1 MLCRLCNTESE
12 ERFEALILG
21 TYATSYFACPRCGFV
36 QTGDPVWLEEAYRE
50 PINACDTG
58 ILKRNEDMRQ
68 LVSVLLYHFFDP
80 RRQYLDYA
88 GGYGLFTRL
97 MRDVGFDFYWSDKYA
112 DNIFAKGF
120 EHRPGPIEAVTAFEV
135 FEHLVDPVA
144 DIEKM
149 LAISRN
155 LIFTTELVPDPVPAP
170 DQWWYYGIEHGQHI
184 SFYTRRSLEQLAAR
198 FGLNYYSFRQLHVMT
213 DRKLPP
219 LKLKLVSKYL
229 RKLHLFERVRKMMA
243 TKTEEDMHFVLSLR
257 AKS

>member
-12 ERFEALILG
+12 KRFDGLIRG
-21 TYATSYFACPRCGFV
+21 AHVTSYFVCPGCGFV

-58 ILKRNEDMRQ
+58 ILRRNEEMRQ
-68 LVSVLLYHFFDP
+68 VVSVLLYHFFDP
-80 RRQYLDYA
+80 GQQYLDYA

-120 EHRPGPIEAVTAFEV
+120 EHWSGPVEAITAFEV
-135 FEHLVDPVA
+135 FEHLADPVS
-144 DIEKM
+144 DLEKM

-184 SFYTRRSLEQLAAR
+184 SFYTKTSLERLAAR

-213 DRKLPP
+213 EKKLSP
-219 LKLKLVSKYL
+219 LKLKLVSKCL
-229 RKLHLFERVRKMMA
+229 RKLHLFERTRKRMT
-243 TKTEEDMHFVLSLR
+243 TKTEQDMSYVLSLQG
-257 AKS
+257 KS